1 MSNLTYN
8 EVLRHP
14 FWQKKK
20 AEICQRDNWACKK
33 CGDTLSLLVVHHLYY
48 KPNTE
53 PWDYPNEALVTLC
66 ELCHEKTH
74 FRDYLRKNM
83 PKLMKDGFTFGDIKT
98 LENTVMDKLW
108 SNDHKE
114 SARRYMDL
122 IRKLVDV
129 G

>member
-8 EVLRHP
+8 ETLRHP

-20 AEICQRDNWACKK
+20 AEICQRDNWTCKK
-33 CGDTLSLLVVHHLYY
+33 CGDTLSLLIVHHLYY

-53 PWDYPNEALVTLC
+53 PWDYPSEALVTLC

-114 SARRYMDL
+114 SARRYMNL
-122 IRKLVDV
+122 IKTLVD